1 MMVILQGQVAG
12 SGIWRPAGR
21 WFLNN
26 IELILTAVGIGVI
39 LLSGFVAS
47 RSAFKDSV
55 PLTRT
60 VETAKA
66 VSATLVGVIHGILF
80 WLLRRRQRQ
89 VRREA
94 IRQIR
99 EMLED
104 LGKNRLQT
112 IKMSLHMVQARQPEQ
127 EERTRQSFDRVY
139 QILAEMNTLIDH
151 IRNSVPLT
159 RLEESLAG
167 WRHRYRQTLQRVES
181 ESQ

>member
-1 MMVILQGQVAG
+1 MMGILQGQVAG

-60 VETAKA
+60 VEMATA

-80 WLLRRRQRQ
+80 WLLRRRQRW
-89 VRREA
+89 VRQEA

-112 IKMSLHMVQARQPEQ
+112 IKMSLYMVQARQPEQ

-139 QILAEMNTLIDH
+139 QILAEMSTLIDH
-151 IRNSVPLT
+151 IS
-159 RLEESLAG
+159 EESLAG

>member
-1 MMVILQGQVAG
+1 MMGILQGQVAG

-47 RSAFKDSV
+47 RSAFS
-55 PLTRT
+55 L
-60 VETAKA
+60 ETATA
-66 VSATLVGVIHGILF
+66 VSATLVGVVHGILF
-80 WLLRRRQRQ
+80 WLLRRRQRW
-89 VRREA
+89 VRQEA

-112 IKMSLHMVQARQPEQ
+112 IKMSLYMVQARQPEQ
-127 EERTRQSFDRVY
+127 EERARQSFDRVY
-139 QILAEMNTLIDH
+139 QILAEMSTLIDH
-151 IRNSVPLT
+151 IS
-159 RLEESLAG
+159 EESLAG

>member
-1 MMVILQGQVAG
+1 MMGILQGQVAG

-26 IELILTAVGIGVI
+26 IELVLTAVGIGVI

-47 RSAFKDSV
+47 RSAFS
-55 PLTRT
+55 L
-60 VETAKA
+60 ETATA
-66 VSATLVGVIHGILF
+66 VSATLVGVVHGILF

-94 IRQIR
+94 IGQIR

-112 IKMSLHMVQARQPEQ
+112 IKMSLYMVQIHQPEQ
-127 EERTRQSFDRVY
+127 EERTRKSFDRVY
-139 QILAEMNTLIDH
+139 QILAEMSTLIDH
-151 IRNSVPLT
+151 IS
-159 RLEESLAG
+159 EESLAG

>member
-1 MMVILQGQVAG
+1 MMGILQGQVAG

-26 IELILTAVGIGVI
+26 IELVLTAVGIGVI

-47 RSAFKDSV
+47 RSAFS
-55 PLTRT
+55 L
-60 VETAKA
+60 ETATA

-94 IRQIR
+94 IGQIR

-112 IKMSLHMVQARQPEQ
+112 IKMSLYMVQIHQPEQ
-127 EERTRQSFDRVY
+127 EERTRKSFDRVY
-139 QILAEMNTLIDH
+139 QILAEMSTLIDH
-151 IRNSVPLT
+151 IS
-159 RLEESLAG
+159 EESLAG

>member
-1 MMVILQGQVAG
+1 MMGILQGQVAG

-26 IELILTAVGIGVI
+26 IELVLTAVGIGVI

-47 RSAFKDSV
+47 RSAFS
-55 PLTRT
+55 L
-60 VETAKA
+60 ETATA

-94 IRQIR
+94 IGQIR

-112 IKMSLHMVQARQPEQ
+112 IKMSLYMVQARQPEQ

-139 QILAEMNTLIDH
+139 QILAEMSTLIDH
-151 IRNSVPLT
+151 IS
-159 RLEESLAG
+159 EESLAG

>member
-1 MMVILQGQVAG
+1 MASILQGQMAG
-12 SGIWRPAGR
+12 SGSWRPAGR

-26 IELILTAVGIGVI
+26 IELVLTAVGIGVI

-47 RSAFKDSV
+47 RSAFS
-55 PLTRT
+55 L
-60 VETAKA
+60 ETATA

-94 IRQIR
+94 IGQIR

-112 IKMSLHMVQARQPEQ
+112 IKMSLYMVQARQPEQ

-139 QILAEMNTLIDH
+139 QILAEMSTLIDH
-151 IRNSVPLT
+151 IS
-159 RLEESLAG
+159 EESLAG

>member
-1 MMVILQGQVAG
+1 MMGILQGQVAG

-47 RSAFKDSV
+47 RSAFS
-55 PLTRT
+55 L
-60 VETAKA
+60 ETATA

-80 WLLRRRQRQ
+80 WLLRRRQRW
-89 VRREA
+89 VRQEA

-112 IKMSLHMVQARQPEQ
+112 IKMSLYMVQARQPEQ
-127 EERTRQSFDRVY
+127 EERTRKSFDRVY
-139 QILAEMNTLIDH
+139 QILAEMSTLIDH
-151 IRNSVPLT
+151 IS
-159 RLEESLAG
+159 EESLAD

>member
-1 MMVILQGQVAG
+1 MMGILQGQVAG

-47 RSAFKDSV
+47 RSAFS
-55 PLTRT
+55 L
-60 VETAKA
+60 ETATA

-94 IRQIR
+94 IGQIR
-99 EMLED
+99 EMIED

-112 IKMSLHMVQARQPEQ
+112 IKMSLYMVQARQPEQ

-139 QILAEMNTLIDH
+139 QILAEMSTLIDH
-151 IRNSVPLT
+151 IS
-159 RLEESLAG
+159 EESLAD

>member
-1 MMVILQGQVAG
+1 MMGILQGQMAG
-12 SGIWRPAGR
+12 SGSWRPAGR

-47 RSAFKDSV
+47 RSAFS
-55 PLTRT
+55 L
-60 VETAKA
+60 ETATA
-66 VSATLVGVIHGILF
+66 VSATLVGVVHGILF

-94 IRQIR
+94 IGQIR

-112 IKMSLHMVQARQPEQ
+112 IKMSLYMVQIHQPEQ
-127 EERTRQSFDRVY
+127 EERTRKSFDRVY
-139 QILAEMNTLIDH
+139 QILAEMSTLIDH
-151 IRNSVPLT
+151 IS
-159 RLEESLAG
+159 EESLAG

>member
-1 MMVILQGQVAG
+1 MMGILQGQVAG

-47 RSAFKDSV
+47 RSAFS
-55 PLTRT
+55 L
-60 VETAKA
+60 ETATA
-66 VSATLVGVIHGILF
+66 VSATLVGVVHGILF

-112 IKMSLHMVQARQPEQ
+112 IKMSLYMVQARQPEQ

-139 QILAEMNTLIDH
+139 QILAEMSTLIDH
-151 IRNSVPLT
+151 IS
-159 RLEESLAG
+159 EESLAG

>member
-1 MMVILQGQVAG
+1 MMGILQGQVAG

-47 RSAFKDSV
+47 RSAFS
-55 PLTRT
+55 L
-60 VETAKA
+60 ETATA
-66 VSATLVGVIHGILF
+66 VSATLVGVVHGILF
-80 WLLRRRQRQ
+80 WLLRRRQRW
-89 VRREA
+89 VRQEA

-112 IKMSLHMVQARQPEQ
+112 IKMSLYMVQARQPEQ

-139 QILAEMNTLIDH
+139 QILAEMSTLIDH
-151 IRNSVPLT
+151 IS
-159 RLEESLAG
+159 EESLAG

>member
-1 MMVILQGQVAG
+1 MMGILQGQVAG

-26 IELILTAVGIGVI
+26 IELVLTAVGIGVI

-47 RSAFKDSV
+47 RSAFS
-55 PLTRT
+55 L
-60 VETAKA
+60 ETATA
-66 VSATLVGVIHGILF
+66 VSATLVGVVHGILF
-80 WLLRRRQRQ
+80 WLLRRRQRW
-89 VRREA
+89 VRQEA

-112 IKMSLHMVQARQPEQ
+112 IKMSLYMVQARQPEQ

-139 QILAEMNTLIDH
+139 QILAEMSTLIDH
-151 IRNSVPLT
+151 IS
-159 RLEESLAG
+159 EESLAG

>member
-1 MMVILQGQVAG
+1 MMGILQGQVAG

-47 RSAFKDSV
+47 RSAFS
-55 PLTRT
+55 L
-60 VETAKA
+60 ETATA

-94 IRQIR
+94 IGQIR

-112 IKMSLHMVQARQPEQ
+112 IKMSLYMVQARQPEQ

-139 QILAEMNTLIDH
+139 QILAEMSTLIDH
-151 IRNSVPLT
+151 IS
-159 RLEESLAG
+159 EESLAG

>member
-1 MMVILQGQVAG
+1 MASILQGQMAG
-12 SGIWRPAGR
+12 SGSWRPAGR

-26 IELILTAVGIGVI
+26 IELVLTAVGIGVI

-47 RSAFKDSV
+47 RSAFS
-55 PLTRT
+55 L
-60 VETAKA
+60 ETATA

-94 IRQIR
+94 IGQIR

-112 IKMSLHMVQARQPEQ
+112 IKMSLYMVQIHQPEQ
-127 EERTRQSFDRVY
+127 EERTRKSFDRVY
-139 QILAEMNTLIDH
+139 QILAEMSTLIDH
-151 IRNSVPLT
+151 IS
-159 RLEESLAG
+159 EESLAG

>member
-1 MMVILQGQVAG
+1 MMGILQGQVAG

-26 IELILTAVGIGVI
+26 IELVLTAVGIGVI

-47 RSAFKDSV
+47 RSAFS
-55 PLTRT
+55 L
-60 VETAKA
+60 ETATA
-66 VSATLVGVIHGILF
+66 VSATLVGVVYGILF

-94 IRQIR
+94 IGQIR

-112 IKMSLHMVQARQPEQ
+112 IKMSLYMVQIHQPEQ
-127 EERTRQSFDRVY
+127 EERTRKSFDRVY
-139 QILAEMNTLIDH
+139 QILAEMSTLIDH
-151 IRNSVPLT
+151 IS
-159 RLEESLAG
+159 EESLAD

>member
-1 MMVILQGQVAG
+1 MASILQGQMAG
-12 SGIWRPAGR
+12 SGSWRPAGR

-26 IELILTAVGIGVI
+26 IELVLTEVGIGVI

-60 VETAKA
+60 VEMATA
-66 VSATLVGVIHGILF
+66 VSATLVGVVHGILF
-80 WLLRRRQRQ
+80 WLLRRRQRW
-89 VRREA
+89 VRQEA

-112 IKMSLHMVQARQPEQ
+112 IKMNLYMVQIHQPEQ
-127 EERTRQSFDRVY
+127 EERTRKSFDRVY
-139 QILAEMNTLIDH
+139 QILAEMSTLIDH
-151 IRNSVPLT
+151 ISEESL
-159 RLEESLAG
+159 ESLAG

>member
-1 MMVILQGQVAG
+1 MMGILQGQVAG

-47 RSAFKDSV
+47 RSAFS
-55 PLTRT
+55 L
-60 VETAKA
+60 ETATA
-66 VSATLVGVIHGILF
+66 VSATLVGVVHGILF
-80 WLLRRRQRQ
+80 WLLRRRQRW
-89 VRREA
+89 VRQEA

-112 IKMSLHMVQARQPEQ
+112 IKMSLYMVQARQPEQ

-139 QILAEMNTLIDH
+139 QILAEMSTLIDH
-151 IRNSVPLT
+151 IS
-159 RLEESLAG
+159 EESLAD

>member
-1 MMVILQGQVAG
+1 MMGILQGQVAG

-47 RSAFKDSV
+47 RSAFS
-55 PLTRT
+55 L
-60 VETAKA
+60 ETATA

-80 WLLRRRQRQ
+80 WLLRRRQRW
-89 VRREA
+89 VRQEA

-112 IKMSLHMVQARQPEQ
+112 IKMSLYMVQARQPEQ
-127 EERTRQSFDRVY
+127 EERTRKSFDRVY
-139 QILAEMNTLIDH
+139 QILAEMSTLIDH
-151 IRNSVPLT
+151 IS
-159 RLEESLAG
+159 EESLAASPATAAAKCFG
-167 WRHRYRQTLQRVES
+167 ATGNGT
-181 ESQ
+181 

>member
-1 MMVILQGQVAG
+1 MMGILQGQVAG

-47 RSAFKDSV
+47 RSAFS
-55 PLTRT
+55 L
-60 VETAKA
+60 ETATA

-94 IRQIR
+94 IGQIR

-112 IKMSLHMVQARQPEQ
+112 IKMSLYMVQARQPEQ
-127 EERTRQSFDRVY
+127 EERTRKSFDRVY
-139 QILAEMNTLIDH
+139 QILAEMSTLIDH
-151 IRNSVPLT
+151 IS
-159 RLEESLAG
+159 EESLAG

>member
-1 MMVILQGQVAG
+1 MASILQGQVAG

-47 RSAFKDSV
+47 RSAFS
-55 PLTRT
+55 L
-60 VETAKA
+60 ETATA

-94 IRQIR
+94 IGQIR

-112 IKMSLHMVQARQPEQ
+112 IKMSLYMVQARQPEQ

-139 QILAEMNTLIDH
+139 QILAEMSTLIDH
-151 IRNSVPLT
+151 IS
-159 RLEESLAG
+159 EESLAD

>member
-1 MMVILQGQVAG
+1 MMSILQGQVAG

-47 RSAFKDSV
+47 RSAFS
-55 PLTRT
+55 L
-60 VETAKA
+60 ETATA

-94 IRQIR
+94 IGQIR

-112 IKMSLHMVQARQPEQ
+112 IKMSLYMVQARQPEQ

-139 QILAEMNTLIDH
+139 QILAEMSTLIDH
-151 IRNSVPLT
+151 IS
-159 RLEESLAG
+159 EESLAD

>member
-1 MMVILQGQVAG
+1 MASILQGQMAG

-47 RSAFKDSV
+47 RSAFS
-55 PLTRT
+55 L
-60 VETAKA
+60 ETATA

-94 IRQIR
+94 IGQIR

-112 IKMSLHMVQARQPEQ
+112 IKMSLYMVQARQPEQ

-139 QILAEMNTLIDH
+139 QILAEMSTLIDH
-151 IRNSVPLT
+151 IS
-159 RLEESLAG
+159 EESLAD

-181 ESQ
+181 ES

>member
-1 MMVILQGQVAG
+1 MMGILQGQVAG

-47 RSAFKDSV
+47 RSAFS
-55 PLTRT
+55 L
-60 VETAKA
+60 ETATA
-66 VSATLVGVIHGILF
+66 VSAILVGVIHGILF

-94 IRQIR
+94 IGQIR

-112 IKMSLHMVQARQPEQ
+112 IKMSLYMVQARQPEQ
-127 EERTRQSFDRVY
+127 EERTRKSFDRVY
-139 QILAEMNTLIDH
+139 QILAEMSTLIDH
-151 IRNSVPLT
+151 IS
-159 RLEESLAG
+159 EESLAD

>member
-1 MMVILQGQVAG
+1 MMGILQGQVAG

-47 RSAFKDSV
+47 RSAFS
-55 PLTRT
+55 L
-60 VETAKA
+60 ETATA

-94 IRQIR
+94 IGQIR

-112 IKMSLHMVQARQPEQ
+112 IKMSLYMVQIHQPEQ
-127 EERTRQSFDRVY
+127 EERTRKSFDRVY
-139 QILAEMNTLIDH
+139 QILAEMSTLIDH
-151 IRNSVPLT
+151 IS
-159 RLEESLAG
+159 EESLGRLAPSLPADSAAG
-167 WRHRYRQTLQRVES
+167 
-181 ESQ
+181 

>member
-1 MMVILQGQVAG
+1 MMGILQGQVAG

-47 RSAFKDSV
+47 RSAFS
-55 PLTRT
+55 L
-60 VETAKA
+60 ETATA

-80 WLLRRRQRQ
+80 WLLRRRQRW
-89 VRREA
+89 VRQEA

-112 IKMSLHMVQARQPEQ
+112 IKMSLYMVQARQPEQ

-139 QILAEMNTLIDH
+139 QILAEMSTLIDH
-151 IRNSVPLT
+151 IS
-159 RLEESLAG
+159 EESLAG

>member
-1 MMVILQGQVAG
+1 MASILQGQMAG

-47 RSAFKDSV
+47 RSAFS
-55 PLTRT
+55 L
-60 VETAKA
+60 ETATA

-94 IRQIR
+94 IGQIR

-112 IKMSLHMVQARQPEQ
+112 IKMSLYMVQIHQPEQ
-127 EERTRQSFDRVY
+127 EERTRKSFDRVY
-139 QILAEMNTLIDH
+139 QILAEMSTLIDH
-151 IRNSVPLT
+151 IS
-159 RLEESLAG
+159 EESLAD

>member
-1 MMVILQGQVAG
+1 MMGILQGQVAG
-12 SGIWRPAGR
+12 SGSWRPAGR

-26 IELILTAVGIGVI
+26 IELVLTAVGIGVI

-47 RSAFKDSV
+47 RSAFS
-55 PLTRT
+55 L
-60 VETAKA
+60 ETATA

-94 IRQIR
+94 IGQIR

-112 IKMSLHMVQARQPEQ
+112 IKMSLYMVQARQPEQ

-139 QILAEMNTLIDH
+139 QILAEMSTLIDH
-151 IRNSVPLT
+151 IS
-159 RLEESLAG
+159 EESLAG

>member
-1 MMVILQGQVAG
+1 MMGILQGQVAG

-47 RSAFKDSV
+47 RSAFS
-55 PLTRT
+55 L
-60 VETAKA
+60 ETATA

-80 WLLRRRQRQ
+80 WLLRRRQRW
-89 VRREA
+89 VRQEA

-112 IKMSLHMVQARQPEQ
+112 IKMNLYMVQIHQPEQ
-127 EERTRQSFDRVY
+127 EERTRKSFDRVY
-139 QILAEMNTLIDH
+139 QILAEMSTLIDH
-151 IRNSVPLT
+151 IS
-159 RLEESLAG
+159 EESLAG

>member
-1 MMVILQGQVAG
+1 MASILQGQVAG

-47 RSAFKDSV
+47 RSAFS
-55 PLTRT
+55 L
-60 VETAKA
+60 ETATA

-80 WLLRRRQRQ
+80 WLLRRRQRW
-89 VRREA
+89 VRQEA

-112 IKMSLHMVQARQPEQ
+112 IKMNLYMVQIHQPEQ
-127 EERTRQSFDRVY
+127 EERTRKSFDRVY
-139 QILAEMNTLIDH
+139 QILAEMSTLIDH
-151 IRNSVPLT
+151 IS
-159 RLEESLAG
+159 EESLAG

>member
-1 MMVILQGQVAG
+1 MASILQGQMAG
-12 SGIWRPAGR
+12 SGSWRPAGR

-26 IELILTAVGIGVI
+26 IELVLTAVGIGVI

-47 RSAFKDSV
+47 RSAFS
-55 PLTRT
+55 L
-60 VETAKA
+60 ETATA

-94 IRQIR
+94 IGQIR

-112 IKMSLHMVQARQPEQ
+112 IKMSLYMVQIHQPEQ
-127 EERTRQSFDRVY
+127 EERTRKSFDRVY
-139 QILAEMNTLIDH
+139 QILAEMSTLIDH
-151 IRNSVPLT
+151 IS
-159 RLEESLAG
+159 EESLAD

>member
-1 MMVILQGQVAG
+1 MMGILQGQVAG

-47 RSAFKDSV
+47 RSAFS
-55 PLTRT
+55 L
-60 VETAKA
+60 ETATA

-94 IRQIR
+94 IGQIR

-112 IKMSLHMVQARQPEQ
+112 IKMSLYMVQARQPEQ
-127 EERTRQSFDRVY
+127 EERTRKSFDRVY
-139 QILAEMNTLIDH
+139 QILAEMSTLIDH
-151 IRNSVPLT
+151 IS
-159 RLEESLAG
+159 EESLAD

>member
-1 MMVILQGQVAG
+1 MMGILQGQVAG

-47 RSAFKDSV
+47 RSAFS
-55 PLTRT
+55 L
-60 VETAKA
+60 ETATA
-66 VSATLVGVIHGILF
+66 VSATLVGVVHGILF

-94 IRQIR
+94 IGQIR
-99 EMLED
+99 EMIED

-112 IKMSLHMVQARQPEQ
+112 IKMSLYMVQARQPEQ

-139 QILAEMNTLIDH
+139 QILAEMSTLIDH
-151 IRNSVPLT
+151 IS
-159 RLEESLAG
+159 EESLAD